1 MTYHLAA
8 VSGNLGLSMGHTLV
22 QQQQLTRW
30 TKVQVLGS
38 QGHAAPTHTV
48 YELTLKLQSKRG
60 GGAVRTASTQTLL
73 SHPAFGVFPGTILE
87 HRSESGCL
95 EPASLPCRDSSK
107 SSMQLTLPTFPFN
120 LVFLEEPMHT
130 IVFRSR
136 GEIGSCQSWLVRW

>member
-1 MTYHLAA
+1 MVKVLPKWQMTYHLAA

-60 GGAVRTASTQTLL
+60 GGLCVRQALRPYSLILPLAS
-73 SHPAFGVFPGTILE
+73 S
-87 HRSESGCL
+87 L
-95 EPASLPCRDSSK
+95 EPFLNTD
-107 SSMQLTLPTFPFN
+107 QN
-120 LVFLEEPMHT
+120 LAA
-130 IVFRSR
+130 
-136 GEIGSCQSWLVRW
+136 